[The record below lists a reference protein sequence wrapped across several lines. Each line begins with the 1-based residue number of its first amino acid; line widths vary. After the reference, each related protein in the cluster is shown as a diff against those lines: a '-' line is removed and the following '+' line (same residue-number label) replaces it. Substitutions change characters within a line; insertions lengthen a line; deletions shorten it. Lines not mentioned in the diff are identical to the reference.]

1 MSTREEPQPLQIRT
15 VPFAVAGIVL
25 WALGGIG
32 VLVFDGPAHWVRIC
46 VAGVLI
52 GIPGL
57 LTMIRHDRRERR
69 TAG

>member
-1 MSTREEPQPLQIRT
+1 MSTREEVQPLQIRT
-15 VPFAVAGIVL
+15 VPFAVAGMVL
-25 WALGGIG
+25 WALGGLG
-32 VLVFDGPAHWVRIC
+32 VLVFDGPRHWIGIC

-69 TAG
+69 AAN